1 MLSKTTGLRNFL
13 IISSQSIVI
22 SFRNAA
28 ENDVQILEICDSSS
42 FKCIPT
48 LIRVSMRYEGARFP
62 LRLPGLNQVQSEV
75 GWWVGLKRR
84 GNSCAF

>member
-48 LIRVSMRYEGARFP
+48 LIRVSMRYGCALSTAFTRVKP
-62 LRLPGLNQVQSEV
+62 SSE
-75 GWWVGLKRR
+75 
-84 GNSCAF
+84 